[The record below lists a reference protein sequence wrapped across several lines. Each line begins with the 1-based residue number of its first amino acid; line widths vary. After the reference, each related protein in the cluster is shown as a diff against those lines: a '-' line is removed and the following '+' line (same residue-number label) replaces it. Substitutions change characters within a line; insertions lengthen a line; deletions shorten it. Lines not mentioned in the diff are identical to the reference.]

1 MAISIFAR
9 IGDIKGE
16 SQDKGHEDEIDVLS
30 WSWGVSQSGSMA
42 HGGGG
47 GQGKASF
54 QDLSFTHRID
64 RATPALFRACA
75 TGQHL
80 KDATITVRRGGGR
93 GQAEFLVVK
102 LTDVLVTSVSDAGT
116 ANGDPPFEAVS
127 IAFGKVDLEY
137 RPQKPDGSLDSALAF
152 AFDLAA
158 NKEG

>member
-16 SQDKGHEDEIDVLS
+16 SQDSKHPDEIDVLS
-30 WSWGVSQSGSMA
+30 WSWGVSQSGSVA

-47 GQGKASF
+47 GAGKATF

-64 RATPALFRACA
+64 RATPSLFKACA

-93 GQAEFLVVK
+93 GQAEFLVIK
-102 LTDVLVTSVSDAGT
+102 LEDVIVTSVSDAGT
-116 ANGDPPFEAVS
+116 ADGDPPFEAIS
-127 IAFGKVDLEY
+127 LAFGKVDLDY
-137 RPQKPDGSLDSALAF
+137 RPQKADGSLDSALDF
-152 AFDLAA
+152 AFDVTT